1 MNNAS
6 DSKQATGRQ
15 DAYRARTRASLLKS
29 AHQVLADIG
38 LNATIE
44 DLAKEAQVSPATI
57 YNHFESKDEY
67 LKEALNDIWLEWVTW
82 AYDGRNQGEGIET
95 KIDVCRRLFRVNKTH
110 TLLGRILAKTLN
122 DSPFVIDAL
131 RPNAMQSFKTA
142 VRKDGLDPQDLDIRL
157 ELWAQA
163 VAGIFQGVFVTKKF
177 SPETADKALRISLA
191 IWGIDAQHAE
201 ALTTKP
207 LKAPSA

>member
-1 MNNAS
+1 VNNGA
-6 DSKQATGRQ
+6 DSKSTTGRQ
-15 DAYRARTRASLLKS
+15 DAYRARTRAYLLKS
-29 AHQVLADIG
+29 AHQVMAELG
-38 LNATIE
+38 LSATIE
-44 DLAKEAQVSPATI
+44 DLAKAAEVSPATI

-82 AYDGRNQGEGIET
+82 AYGGRDQGEGIET
-95 KIDVCRRLFRVNKTH
+95 KIEVCRKLFRVNRTH
-110 TLLGRILAKTLN
+110 TLLGRILTKTLN

-131 RPNAMQSFKTA
+131 RPNAEKSFAAA
-142 VRKDGLDPQDLDIRL
+142 VKRDGLQPKDLDIRL

-191 IWGIDAQHAE
+191 IWGFDEAQAA
-201 ALTTKP
+201 ALTSKP
-207 LKAPSA
+207 I